1 MGGVSPEREIS
12 LESGKVCLQAIKDL
26 GYRVQTLDPDYNI
39 ITSLTELNF
48 DIIFNCLHGS
58 WERMDISNQFLNF

>member
-26 GYRVQTLDPDYNI
+26 GYSVQTLDPDYNI
-39 ITSLTELNF
+39 ITSLTELTLILSSIACM
-48 DIIFNCLHGS
+48 DPG
-58 WERMDISNQFLNF
+58 ERMGISNQFLNF